1 MNEISAREALRT
13 VPGTQEIAILWSLL
27 SSPTGDSAELH
38 NSVVTVATALDSIM
52 NEFEFQFCHLPS
64 V

>member
-13 VPGTQEIAILWSLL
+13 VPGTQEIAILW
-27 SSPTGDSAELH
+27 SPTGDSAELH